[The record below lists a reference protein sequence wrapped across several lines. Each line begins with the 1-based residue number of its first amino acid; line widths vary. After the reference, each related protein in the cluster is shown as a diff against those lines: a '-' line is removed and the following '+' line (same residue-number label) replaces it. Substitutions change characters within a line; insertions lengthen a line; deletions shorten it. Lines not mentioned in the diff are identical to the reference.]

1 MYQQIEGVKNVGTLK
16 QILNMVPGAGYSV
29 PDEAVNVAEDKMEK
43 WKYIIQSMTKEERD
57 DPKILN
63 SSRVKR
69 IAFGSGTTEKNVKEL
84 VKQYFLM
91 KKYMKTFQ
99 RKRLPRNFLKKFQ
112 RRI

>member
-1 MYQQIEGVKNVGTLK
+1 M
-16 QILNMVPGAGYSV
+16 
-29 PDEAVNVAEDKMEK
+29 NVAEDKIEK
-43 WKYIIQSMTKEERD
+43 WKYIIQSMTIEERD

-99 RKRLPRNFLKKFQ
+99 RGRLPRNILKKFQ